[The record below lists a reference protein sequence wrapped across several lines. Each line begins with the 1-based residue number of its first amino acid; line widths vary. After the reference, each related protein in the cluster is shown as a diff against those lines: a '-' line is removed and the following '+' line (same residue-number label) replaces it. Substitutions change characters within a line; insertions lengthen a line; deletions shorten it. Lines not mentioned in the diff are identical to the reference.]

1 RLPALSRRWCCRPRR
16 ERTDR
21 RHAVRSAS
29 PGVAAMTAHDRIDAI
44 AAFGFTPR
52 QARFLVTVALHGGYC
67 LRRQYLAFAG
77 LRYGKNVR
85 DFLDG
90 LVSQQLAQRFVYQA
104 NRGHLYHLHAKSLYR
119 ALEQRDNRNRR
130 QVSPA
135 AI

>member
-67 LRRQYLAFAG
+67 LRRQYEAFAG
-77 LRYGKNVR
+77 IRYGKNVR
-85 DFLDG
+85 AFLDRLVAVG
-90 LVSQQLAQRFVYQA
+90 LADRFQGRPD
-104 NRGHLYHLHAKSLYR
+104 RGHVYHIHGRSLYG
-119 ALEQRDNRNRR
+119 ALGQEENRNRR
-130 QVSPA
+130 
-135 AI
+135 